1 MANIGIARNALAQ
14 FDTSTGLMTGIFSI
28 DGTLYTIPLASVGGL
43 QIPYNTATAQSH
55 DKIWV
60 AFNAQTEVAQSLI
73 LNSGV
78 IYSGSV
84 PGTSAQI
91 VFETSTS
98 SSVGA
103 IL

>member
-1 MANIGIARNALAQ
+1 MGNTGIFRNALAQ
-14 FDTSTGLMTGIFSI
+14 FDTSTGLMTGTFSI
-28 DGTLYTIPLASVGGL
+28 DGTLYVVPLASVGGL

-60 AFNAQTEVAQSLI
+60 AFNCQTEVAQALI

-78 IYSGSV
+78 VFSGSV
-84 PGTSAQI
+84 PGTNAQM
-91 VFETSTS
+91 VFETSSS